1 MAVVTVTD
9 SFTEITDGNETTDT
23 LVQIGKNMR
32 VTFGGTS
39 GRTYS
44 NATPMNF
51 GQIVIVPAGVVC
63 HMIAVSGQSW
73 PAWKETGFS

>member
-32 VTFGGTS
+32 SAVGATGS
-39 GRTYS
+39 RTYA
-44 NATPMNF
+44 NATPMSF
-51 GQIVIVPAGVVC
+51 GQLVIIPAGVQFSL
-63 HMIAVSGQSW
+63 IAVSGQSW